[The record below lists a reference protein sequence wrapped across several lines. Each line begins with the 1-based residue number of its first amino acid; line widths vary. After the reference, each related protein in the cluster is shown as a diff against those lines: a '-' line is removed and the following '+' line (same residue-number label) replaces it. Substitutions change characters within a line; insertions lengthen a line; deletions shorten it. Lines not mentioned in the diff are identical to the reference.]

1 MIWGWK
7 MFEPVKIEIAYND
20 DMEYFSRSLYNGV
33 NGYKSTDVGFLP
45 GSVSDKTLGRNQFL
59 TKTEIY
65 NILNKMANKNIKFIT
80 DEEKSKKYI
89 EFGDEESY
97 TEFMIIK

>member
-1 MIWGWK
+1 MTWGWK
-7 MFEPVKIEIAYND
+7 MFEPVKIEVAYND
-20 DMEYFSRSLYNGV
+20 DMEYFGRSLHKGI
-33 NGYKSTDVGFLP
+33 NGYKITDVGFLP
-45 GSVSDKTLGRNQFL
+45 GSVSDKIRSREQFL

-80 DEEKSKKYI
+80 DEENSKKYI